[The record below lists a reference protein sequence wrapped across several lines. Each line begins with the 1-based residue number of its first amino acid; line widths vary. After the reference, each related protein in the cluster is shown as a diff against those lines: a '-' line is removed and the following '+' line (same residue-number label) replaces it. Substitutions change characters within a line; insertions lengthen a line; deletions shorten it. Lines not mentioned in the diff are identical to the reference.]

1 MNRPAIT
8 PPQPWTFPTPT
19 TTHFDNGMTVL
30 KFDRPGQHLIDATLV
45 LDLPLHTERASIEGV
60 SAILQRCLDEGT
72 RSHPR
77 TDFAEQLE
85 NRGAV
90 LNGGV
95 SHSATHVSLEVPT
108 TRFAEALPLFAE
120 AVLEPTL
127 EAADVRRHVE
137 LRLAEIGQHRAHPTH
152 RGAEAFRAAVIDDDF
167 RAARSSGGTAAS
179 VRRISTD
186 DVHAH
191 YAAHY
196 GPERATL
203 VLAGDFTDDPL
214 PVVRDA
220 FEGWSRTVTTLSSE
234 RPLAAPPQVLLIDRP
249 AAVQADVRLGGFG
262 IDRTDPR
269 WPALRLGAFVLGGG
283 FLSRLNRVLREERG
297 YTYGVQLSNTP
308 ARHGGL
314 LAMHA
319 SFRTEVAAA
328 AIAEARELIRV
339 DGDGALTEAELTDAR
354 NFLVGIMPLRCATA
368 AGVADQAAAL
378 IDVGLDTGFV
388 NRHAAALE
396 LVTPEQATAAI
407 AELLQPDRLSLVVV
421 GDAAVLADQ
430 LAAQGLDATVIS
442 DPSV

>member
-1 MNRPAIT
+1 M
-8 PPQPWTFPTPT
+8 
-19 TTHFDNGMTVL
+19 
-30 KFDRPGQHLIDATLV
+30 
-45 LDLPLHTERASIEGV
+45 
-60 SAILQRCLDEGT
+60 
-72 RSHPR
+72 
-77 TDFAEQLE
+77 
-85 NRGAV
+85 
-90 LNGGV
+90 
-95 SHSATHVSLEVPT
+95 
-108 TRFAEALPLFAE
+108 
-120 AVLEPTL
+120 
-127 EAADVRRHVE
+127 
-137 LRLAEIGQHRAHPTH
+137 
-152 RGAEAFRAAVIDDDF
+152 
-167 RAARSSGGTAAS
+167 
-179 VRRISTD
+179 
-186 DVHAH
+186 
-191 YAAHY
+191 
-196 GPERATL
+196 
-203 VLAGDFTDDPL
+203 
-214 PVVRDA
+214 
-220 FEGWSRTVTTLSSE
+220 TTLSSE

-262 IDRTDPR
+262 IDRSDPR

-339 DGDGALTEAELTDAR
+339 DGDGALTEAELIDAR

>member
-1 MNRPAIT
+1 M
-8 PPQPWTFPTPT
+8 
-19 TTHFDNGMTVL
+19 
-30 KFDRPGQHLIDATLV
+30 
-45 LDLPLHTERASIEGV
+45 
-60 SAILQRCLDEGT
+60 
-72 RSHPR
+72 
-77 TDFAEQLE
+77 
-85 NRGAV
+85 
-90 LNGGV
+90 
-95 SHSATHVSLEVPT
+95 
-108 TRFAEALPLFAE
+108 
-120 AVLEPTL
+120 
-127 EAADVRRHVE
+127 
-137 LRLAEIGQHRAHPTH
+137 
-152 RGAEAFRAAVIDDDF
+152 
-167 RAARSSGGTAAS
+167 
-179 VRRISTD
+179 
-186 DVHAH
+186 
-191 YAAHY
+191 
-196 GPERATL
+196 
-203 VLAGDFTDDPL
+203 LAGDFTDDPL

-421 GDAAVLADQ
+421 GDAALLADQ